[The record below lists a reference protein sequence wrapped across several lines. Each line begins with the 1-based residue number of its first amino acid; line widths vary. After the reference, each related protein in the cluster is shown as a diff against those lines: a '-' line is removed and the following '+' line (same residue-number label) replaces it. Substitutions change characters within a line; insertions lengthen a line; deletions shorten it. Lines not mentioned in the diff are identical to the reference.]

1 MLKRLSYIGYS
12 AALATGPALLTAC
25 SSTTAEQAADPSV
38 LFSLTADAVHF
49 ENVDGMTSTLVMEG
63 VDPHTVWFTDR
74 PARESGAISTMR
86 LAEDWQPGGTFADDP
101 PNAALVLHQATK
113 VDDAVAETLVAEIT
127 AVGYDSQAKTFR
139 ADLRVLSAPEAAT
152 FEGNLAAH
160 GDRHDLAWPSRAGAA
175 SLFID
180 SVSLAAVS
188 SSATPSASAHST
200 PSASPKPSLT
210 PSASKSAPSAQSSSP
225 APVVTTTFPDGT
237 VVRRTVQPTTPF
249 PIATLTA
256 PNGDLVTRYETPL
269 PPPASRG
276 SNTTAP
282 TTCVQSGTC
291 TVDTSKAPTITLCSS
306 PSTCN
311 SSGGQ
316 NYTTNSTIYYQV
328 SISDTATVSGPRPAA
343 YDAPLRM
350 E

>member
-1 MLKRLSYIGYS
+1 MLKKLSYIGYS

-25 SSTTAEQAADPSV
+25 SSTTAEQAPDPSV
-38 LFSLTADAVHF
+38 LFSLSADAVHF

-101 PNAALVLHQATK
+101 PNAALVLHEATK

-127 AVGYDSQAKTFR
+127 AVGYDSAAKIFR

-160 GDRHDLAWPSRAGAA
+160 GDRHDLTWPSRAGAA

-210 PSASKSAPSAQSSSP
+210 PSASKSTTSAQSSSP
-225 APVVTTTFPDGT
+225 APVVTVTLPNGT
-237 VVRRTVQPTTPF
+237 VVRKTMSPDSATPTLT
-249 PIATLTA
+249 TYTA
-256 PNGDLVTRYETPL
+256 PNGSTVTDVA
-269 PPPASRG
+269 PAPISG
-276 SNTTAP
+276 GGDGAAAP
-282 TTCVQSGTC
+282 THTQPSIV
-291 TVDTSKAPTITLCSS
+291 LCSS

-316 NYTTNSTIYYQV
+316 NYTVNQTIYYQV
-328 SISDTATVSGPRPAA
+328 SISDSDTVSGPRPAA